1 MSMSVA
7 DEEATE
13 AAGLG
18 GLDSAPVRPDFCPDF
33 RLCRPDRLV
42 PPAVSLSESA
52 AGSLM
57 TGELDREQVSSLPH
71 FCSVDFS
78 QSRISAKECVFK

>member
-7 DEEATE
+7 DEEATD

-57 TGELDREQVSSLPH
+57 TGELDGEQVVSSLTR
-71 FCSVDFS
+71 FC
-78 QSRISAKECVFK
+78 